1 MFAGENEAITA
12 GLHLSGMWRAI
23 PGLLV
28 GLVLAFVAAAPGVA
42 QGPSVAGADA
52 GAAAQQQTPQGTDS
66 EQTPSDFAEMLAED
80 EDLGFSYEIYQ
91 VRTGD
96 TVENIAAR
104 FGVSPDLVRQF
115 NELSSGELAVGQ
127 SLAIP
132 IPVTPRRAVERRPS
146 APLNIIEP
154 RYAAVTGLCQVIS
167 EPFDVGPADVLYD
180 PQVGTRVIVNAEQG
194 DFWGIVMIDGSVG
207 WIAKASVQLTDQML
221 SAEQLDTMLKGGRP
235 DIVQEAYRYLGT
247 PYRYGGNLPYNVDC
261 SLLVQT
267 AFAARGIRLPRTAAA
282 QFEVGRGVGLSEL
295 LPGDRLYFVSR
306 SGRINHTGLYTG
318 NGRFIHASARRGCV
332 AVDSLYSRSYWTR
345 FCGARRS

>member
-1 MFAGENEAITA
+1 MCAGESEAITA
-12 GLHLSGMWRAI
+12 GLPFSGMWRTI
-23 PGLLV
+23 PGLLI
-28 GLVLAFVAAAPGVA
+28 GLLLVLVVAAAGLA
-42 QGPSVAGADA
+42 QGASVAGGDT
-52 GAAAQQQTPQGTDS
+52 GAAPQQQAPQGTDS
-66 EQTPSDFAEMLAED
+66 EQPPSDLADMLADD

-115 NELSSGELAVGQ
+115 NELSSGELAIGQ

-132 IPVTPRRAVERRPS
+132 IPVTPRRAVARRPS

-154 RYAAVTGLCQVIS
+154 RYVTVTGLSQIIS
-167 EPFDVGPADVLYD
+167 EPLDVGPADVLYE
-180 PQVGTRVIVNAEQG
+180 PQVGSRVIVNAEQG

-207 WIAKASVQLTDQML
+207 WIAKSSVELTDQML
-221 SAEQLDTMLKGGRP
+221 SAEQLETMLKGGRP

-247 PYRYGGNLPYNVDC
+247 PYRYGGHLPYNVDC
-261 SLLVQT
+261 SLLLQT

-282 QFEVGRGVGLSEL
+282 QFEVGRSVGLSEL

-306 SGRINHTGLYTG
+306 SGRINHTGLYIG
-318 NGRFIHASARRGCV
+318 NSRFIHASARRGCV
-332 AVDSLYSRSYWTR
+332 AVDSLNSRAYWTR

>member
-1 MFAGENEAITA
+1 
-12 GLHLSGMWRAI
+12 MWRAI
-23 PGLLV
+23 PALLIGLLLV
-28 GLVLAFVAAAPGVA
+28 FVTAFPGLA
-42 QGPSVAGADA
+42 QGVSVPGGDA
-52 GAAAQQQTPQGTDS
+52 GAAAQQPTPQQTDS
-66 EQTPSDFAEMLAED
+66 EQRPSDLAEMLADD

-91 VRTGD
+91 VRAGD

-115 NELSSGELAVGQ
+115 NELSSGELAIGQ

-154 RYAAVTGLCQVIS
+154 RYATVTGPSQIIS
-167 EPFDVGPADVLYD
+167 EPLDVGPTDALYE
-180 PQVGTRVIVNAEQG
+180 PQAGTRVIVNAEQG
-194 DFWGIVMIDGSVG
+194 DFWGVVMIDGSVG
-207 WIAKASVQLTDQML
+207 WITKASVQLTDQML
-221 SAEQLDTMLKGGRP
+221 SAEQVETMLKGGRP

-247 PYRYGGNLPYNVDC
+247 PYCYGGHLPYNVDC

-282 QFEVGRGVGLSEL
+282 QFEVGRSVGLSEL

-318 NGRFIHASARRGCV
+318 NGRFIHASGRLGCV
-332 AVDSLYSRSYWTR
+332 AVDSLYSRAYWTR